1 MALLSGYSYRK
12 SITIAGSSGAGTGYQ
27 VLLKIGESAG
37 SSGADFHL
45 EGHAANFPNDIRFTA
60 SDGITEYN
68 YWIEKI
74 EGVAPNRIAY
84 VWIKVDESLD
94 SDVNLYVYYG
104 NPVAVSTSN
113 GDATFEFFDDFEGP
127 SVDTNKWDVQPG
139 NGTIEITTIDE
150 VSALH
155 IGNYANYY
163 SYIQAKNGINPTGK
177 VAVMRTRIGDYS
189 GETWGLSHAWKDVF
203 DTSTYSLLTHR
214 TTQSGNPGGRAP
226 YDQCVVRFVN
236 NNLETRTDPF
246 RTAINPLPADVWS
259 IWTLRIDS
267 SSSAY
272 AKSVIES
279 TGTVINEDILS
290 WTTPL
295 PSTTYYAVGK
305 YFANSNYTTAGVW
318 GDHYVDYVYIRK
330 YADPEPAF
338 SFVGTEETQTIGVS
352 FGIGSVIHTNYF
364 RTNNAVLFNEI
375 NSALKNNI
383 AQAIETNIQKQKN
396 TSIFAQL
403 QSMVNQKID
412 SDIQMRYFKQSFNSG
427 LVENISLNSQ
437 SASKEIQV
445 SKQDTKH
452 VANIARLSSFILSS
466 ISALQNILNE
476 IQKFNSLSADLET
489 LLRKNILAEA
499 STQNTVIQKV
509 SSFVEIISGVL
520 VSHNIP
526 TLIELQ
532 SEIINHINSLKEI
545 SSAYSKQTGPII
557 DIGSDILQ
565 SISLALETSSELE
578 TKLSEVTEILKQIT
592 KKAST
597 KASID
602 NVIKMNLN
610 ILTEIVE
617 SASELIQILRTV
629 GEKITIFRTTI
640 DILRHTDN

>member
-12 SITIAGSSGAGTGYQ
+12 RITIAGSSGAGTGYQ

-45 EGHAANFPNDIRFTA
+45 EGHALNFPNDLRFTS
-60 SDGITEYN
+60 SDGTTQYS
-68 YWIEKI
+68 YWIESI
-74 EGVAPNRIAY
+74 EGTSPNRLIN
-84 VWIKVDESLD
+84 VWVKIDDSLD
-94 SDVNLYVYYG
+94 TNTDIYVYYG
-104 NPVAVSTSN
+104 KSGDTSVSN
-113 GDATFEFFDDFEGP
+113 GDTTFLLFDDFDGSAGSAPDASKWEVLKSHNTCTVELDGNSSLHLAGEP
-127 SVDTNKWDVQPG
+127 NVFSSGAVRTLMSFTNGIALRLKHLIDEDKYAHVFLGSNTLIYTDTHITLDFSYKWHWQSPVSAGDSKDIFYTRWD
-139 NGTIEITTIDE
+139 NGAYTFLEYITT
-150 VSALH
+150 
-155 IGNYANYY
+155 
-163 SYIQAKNGINPTGK
+163 
-177 VAVMRTRIGDYS
+177 
-189 GETWGLSHAWKDVF
+189 
-203 DTSTYSLLTHR
+203 
-214 TTQSGNPGGRAP
+214 
-226 YDQCVVRFVN
+226 
-236 NNLETRTDPF
+236 
-246 RTAINPLPADVWS
+246 
-259 IWTLRIDS
+259 
-267 SSSAY
+267 
-272 AKSVIES
+272 
-279 TGTVINEDILS
+279 
-290 WTTPL
+290 TTPL
-295 PSTTYYAVGK
+295 TTANEWHILDHIYTTSGKLDWYHDGTQWVTTQDTTYLNTVK
-305 YFANSNYTTAGVW
+305 YWLIEQGEYTTGP
-318 GDHYVDYVYIRK
+318 GGNRFIDYAFVRK
-330 YADPEPAF
+330 YIEPEPSF
-338 SFVGTEETQTIGVS
+338 SISGAEETQPIGVSVS

-499 STQNTVIQKV
+499 STQNTVIQEV